1 MLEAL
6 TTPFMQRALIAGVL
20 VALLASYYG
29 VFVVQRGMSF
39 MGDGLAHAAFGGVAL
54 ALLIGSTHYLYIAL
68 PFTVAVALGI
78 HYVQQRTRVSGDTA
92 IGIFFATSMAL
103 GIIFLSIKKT
113 YTADAYAI
121 LFGDILAIQTG
132 DLVLAA
138 AAVIASAATLP
149 LWGRW
154 AYATFDR
161 ELALADRLR
170 VQRDDTILA
179 VFLAITVVVAVH
191 IVGVVLIAALLV
203 IPPATA
209 RLIAPTFIKMTFIS
223 IALGLLSIA
232 LGMIAA
238 WHFDVPP
245 GATIILVQS
254 AMFFLTAVA
263 TRRK

>member
-6 TTPFMQRALIAGVL
+6 STPFMQRALIAGVL

-54 ALLIGSTHYLYIAL
+54 ALLIGSEHYLYIAL
-68 PFTVAVALGI
+68 PFTIAVALGI
-78 HYVQQRTRVSGDTA
+78 HYVQQRTRLSGDTA

-103 GIIFLSIKKT
+103 GIIFLSVKKT
-113 YTADAYAI
+113 YTADAFSI
-121 LFGDILAIQTG
+121 LFGDILAIRTG
-132 DLVLAA
+132 DLILAGVAVL
-138 AAVIASAATLP
+138 ASAATLP
-149 LWGRW
+149 LWSRW

-161 ELALADRLR
+161 ELAQADRLR
-170 VQRDDTILA
+170 VTRDDYILA

-209 RLIAPTFIKMTFIS
+209 RLIAPTFIRMTIISIVLGLIS
-223 IALGLLSIA
+223 IAA
-232 LGMIAA
+232 GMLAA

-245 GATIILVQS
+245 GPSIILVQ
-254 AMFFLTAVA
+254 AAIFFATAVI

>member
-6 TTPFMQRALIAGVL
+6 STPFMQRAIVAGVL

-54 ALLIGSTHYLYIAL
+54 ALLLGSEHYLFVAL
-68 PFTVAVALGI
+68 PFTVAVAVGI
-78 HYVQQRTRVSGDTA
+78 HFVQQRTRISGDTA

-103 GIIFLSIKKT
+103 GIIFLALKKT
-113 YTADAYAI
+113 YTADAFSI

-132 DLVLAA
+132 DLIL
-138 AAVIASAATLP
+138 ASAAVVASLGTLP

-161 ELALADRLR
+161 ELAQADRLR
-170 VQRDDTILA
+170 VERDDYILA
-179 VFLAITVVVAVH
+179 VFLAITVVVAVK

-209 RLIAPTFIKMTFIS
+209 RLIAPTFIKMTFVSMLLGFVS
-223 IALGLLSIA
+223 IVI
-232 LGMIAA
+232 GMIGA

-245 GATIILVQS
+245 GPAIILVQS
-254 AMFFLTAVA
+254 TMFFFTALS
-263 TRRK
+263 TRR

>member
-6 TTPFMQRALIAGVL
+6 ATPFMQRALVAGVL

-54 ALLIGSTHYLYIAL
+54 ALLIGSTHYLYVAL

-78 HYVQQRTRVSGDTA
+78 HCVQRRTRLSGDTA

-103 GIIFLSIKKT
+103 GIVFLSLKKT
-113 YTADAYAI
+113 YTVDAFSI
-121 LFGDILAIQTG
+121 LFGDILAIRTG

-138 AAVIASAATLP
+138 SAVAASALTLP

-161 ELALADRLR
+161 ELARSDRLR
-170 VQRDDTILA
+170 VGRDDYLLA
-179 VFLAITVVVAVH
+179 VFLAVTVVVAVH

-209 RLIAPTFIKMTFIS
+209 RLIAPTFIKMTLISIGLGLIS
-223 IALGLLSIA
+223 IAI
-232 LGMIAA
+232 GMLAA

-245 GATIILVQS
+245 GAAIILVQS
-254 AMFFLTAVA
+254 AIFFVTALVS
-263 TRRK
+263 RRK